1 MNKAVIILSA
11 ISLILLFQFVSA
23 QVTIANFSINSQY
36 FPNATI
42 TGWINL
48 SMNGVSSNAYI
59 LSSLGQNISLRSLL
73 NLQAPTFNYSC
84 STSDCNSSYTVTD
97 TGSPYENFTLNAGQ
111 SQVFGFLIT
120 GSSPSISQGNIFSL
134 NVASDVGLEPTPQLS
149 VDMLNDGIPEWNAYQ
164 PSSTVNQQSY
174 GCYSDS
180 IRNSNPSYL
189 TSTPYCEEIPI
200 PISAQVNIGA
210 NVIGSGTAQFQ
221 MTIQNAN
228 GSSVVGSCSAS
239 ASGTQ
244 PVSCVATNTGGA
256 TNYIIKS
263 NGNFW
268 VCIKQTSGASNGYQ
282 INTANPANPANPCG
296 FVMPASG
303 TFNGNYT
310 IDFQIFGQSVLF
322 APVGSFSFNDTEI
335 ANSGYLVTNSNN
347 LEKEIIQYLQ
357 NKYRDKCSNGCTIPI
372 SFNAAQAQDI
382 NLTNFNLLVTDPTY
396 GTTAINSLYNVAQ
409 TPATF
414 TTSGYQSLSLN
425 NAGLYVPNILG
436 NSTFTLTLND
446 GSNSYNLLSQPI
458 SIGQVPQITSV
469 TTSSGSTVTAT
480 VITTNL
486 IATINQFNSNATIS
500 QYLWNFGDG
509 SPTQTTTNN
518 TVFHNY
524 TSVGVFTL
532 QLTISNSQGLSSTGN
547 FTITALAPKDAVNQ
561 ALIQDLQS
569 VKNIQG
575 SIANYPTFTQNAIS
589 QLLNL
594 NNVSVLLQNLQ
605 YKNNSISPDY
615 GSIMQALLQIN
626 LPQNVQQTS
635 SAPGVPFVPSNST
648 INLDAVERIGG
659 GTYDAT
665 RANDYINS
673 ILAWELNNISM
684 TIDYSEF
691 SGIYGNNTYP
701 ILDIANLNF
710 VGNNPTNK
718 VYLFI
723 PNLNSIYFGNSTST
737 SLVGNY
743 YYVLLTGLTQT
754 VQFATTQSFSPIQLP
769 IFISPSLDQI
779 SLPQQTSTS
788 TTNKM
793 LILGLILGAI
803 AVVGIGTYILIGK
816 WYQRRYE
823 SFLFKDRNDLYN
835 IINYVHSSKNK
846 GMKEADIEKNLRKS
860 KWTGEQIDYVMKR
873 YAGQKVGIPGFK
885 RKK

>member
-11 ISLILLFQFVSA
+11 ISFILLFQFASA
-23 QVTIANFSINSQY
+23 QVSVANFSMNSQY

-48 SMNGVSSNAYI
+48 SINNISSNAYI
-59 LSSLGQNISLRSLL
+59 TSSLGQNISLRSLL
-73 NLQAPTFNYSC
+73 NLQAPSFNYSC

-97 TGSPYENFTLNAGQ
+97 TGSPYENFSLNAGQ
-111 SQVFGFLIT
+111 SQVFGFLIV
-120 GSSPSISQGNIFSL
+120 GSSPSISQNNAFSL
-134 NVASDVGLEPTPQLS
+134 NITSDVGLEPTPQLS
-149 VDMLNDGIPEWNAYQ
+149 VDMLNDGISEWNAYQ
-164 PSSTVNQQSY
+164 PSSTVNPPNY

-180 IRNSNPSYL
+180 IRNSNPNSFNFNSGSSN
-189 TSTPYCEEIPI
+189 TYCEEIPI

-210 NVIGSGTAQFQ
+210 NVIGSGNAQFQ
-221 MTIQNAN
+221 MTINNTN
-228 GSSVVGSCSAS
+228 GTNSVGSCTAG

-244 PVSCVATNTGGA
+244 PISCVATNTGGA
-256 TNYIIKS
+256 TNYIVKG

-268 VCIKQTSGASNGYQ
+268 VCVKQTSGTSSYQ
-282 INTANPANPANPCG
+282 INSANPANPCG
-296 FVMPASG
+296 YVILPG
-303 TFNGNYT
+303 GNFNGTYT

-322 APVGSFSFNDTEI
+322 APVGSFLFNDTEI
-335 ANSGYLVTNSNN
+335 ANSGYLITSSNN
-347 LEKEIIQYLQ
+347 LEKEITQYLK
-357 NKYRDKCSNGCTIPI
+357 NKYGDKCPNGCAIPI
-372 SFNAAQAQDI
+372 SFYAAQSQDI
-382 NLTNFNLLVTDPTY
+382 NLTNLSLSITDPTY
-396 GTTAINSLYNVAQ
+396 GTTAISSLYNVAQ

-414 TTSGYQSLSLN
+414 TTAGYQSLSLN
-425 NAGLYVPNILG
+425 NAGLLVPNTIG
-436 NSTFTLTLND
+436 NSTFTLTLYD
-446 GSNSYNLLSQPI
+446 GSKTYNILSQPI

-469 TTSSGSTVTAT
+469 TTSSGSTTTAT

-486 IATINQFNSNATIS
+486 IATINKFNSNATIN

-518 TVFHNY
+518 TVSHNY
-524 TSVGVFTL
+524 TNVGAFTL
-532 QLTISNSQGLSSTGN
+532 QLTISNSQGLTSTGN

-561 ALIQDLQS
+561 ALIQDLQN

-575 SIANYPTFTQNAIS
+575 SIANYPSFTQNAIN

-594 NNVSVLLQNLQ
+594 NNVSALLQTLQ

-626 LPQNVQQTS
+626 IPQNVQQTT

-648 INLDAVERIGG
+648 INLDAVERVGG

-665 RANDYINS
+665 RASDYFNS

-691 SGIYGNNTYP
+691 SGIYGNSTYP
-701 ILDIANLNF
+701 ILDVVNLNF

-723 PNLNSIYFGNSTST
+723 PNLNGIYFSNNTQ
-737 SLVGNY
+737 LVGNY
-743 YYVLLTGLTQT
+743 YNIPLTGLTQT
-754 VQFATTQSFSPIQLP
+754 VQFATIQSFLPNQLP

-779 SLPQQTSTS
+779 SLPQQTPTS

-846 GMKEADIEKNLRKS
+846 GLKESDIEKNLRKS
-860 KWTGEQIDYVMKR
+860 KWSGEQIDYVMKR